1 MRLHN
6 TLSQHIEP
14 LDPAENSVTL
24 YVCGI
29 TPYDTTH
36 LGHAFINV
44 IYDSLVRYLRW
55 RGMTVRYVQNVTDID
70 DDILRKSRELGMA
83 WDALGTRETE
93 RYWSDLRA
101 LNVGC
106 PDYYVKASG
115 ETPKMIELIETLI
128 AQGHAYVRDGWV
140 YYSVKSDPGFGQL
153 ATAGGYIGY
162 DNWLATADER
172 GNFPDD
178 PRKED
183 PLDFVLWQGQQPGE
197 PAWPSP
203 WGPGR
208 PGWHIECSAM
218 AIKYLGPRI
227 DIHGGGADL
236 VFPHHTCEI
245 AQSEHATGVRPFVR
259 IWMHSAMVFLGGEKM
274 SKSLGNLILV
284 RNLLRDYSPDA
295 IRVMLLSHHYRQ
307 EWEYDEQNMRESAS
321 LAARLAEAG
330 ALARAAAGADGAEDA
345 AVHQARLEFI
355 AALEDDFHA
364 ERALTVLDRLAA
376 SAVADQSATRA
387 AALRELAG
395 VLGLTLARAATPTG
409 TPSRDTASVGE
420 GCGTQPLVSER

>member
-14 LDPAENSVTL
+14 LDPREDTVSL

-44 IYDSLVRYLRW
+44 IYDTLVRYLRW
-55 RGMTVRYVQNVTDID
+55 RGLTVRYVQNVTDID
-70 DDILRKSRELGMA
+70 DDILRKSREVGLT
-83 WDALGTRETE
+83 WDALGTRETD
-93 RYWSDLRA
+93 RYWTDLRA
-101 LNVGC
+101 LNVAC
-106 PDYYVKASG
+106 PDHYVKASD
-115 ETPKMIELIETLI
+115 ETPKMIELIQSLLD
-128 AQGHAYVRDGWV
+128 QGYAYARDGWV
-140 YYSVKSDPGFGQL
+140 YYSVKSDPDFGQL
-153 ATAGGYIGY
+153 ANAAGYVGYES
-162 DNWLATADER
+162 WLATANER

-218 AIKYLGPRI
+218 GIKYLGTRI
-227 DIHGGGADL
+227 DIHGGGSDL

-245 AQSEHATGVRPFVR
+245 AQSENATGERPFVR
-259 IWMHSAMVFLGGEKM
+259 IWMHCAMVFLGGEKM

-284 RNLLRDYSPDA
+284 RNLLHDYSPDA
-295 IRVMLLSHHYRQ
+295 IRVMLLSHHYRT
-307 EWEYDEQNMRESAS
+307 EWEFTEENMAESAA
-321 LAARLAEAG
+321 LAARLAT
-330 ALARAAAGADGAEDA
+330 AAALPGDTSGADGAND
-345 AVHQARLEFI
+345 AVHQARLEVN

-364 ERALTVLDRLAA
+364 ERALGALDRLAA
-376 SAVADQSATRA
+376 SATASESGMHA
-387 AALRELAG
+387 AGLRELASI
-395 VLGLTLARAATPTG
+395 LGLTLAPATAAE
-409 TPSRDTASVGE
+409 TAGEVAAVGD
-420 GCGTQPLVSER
+420 GCGASS